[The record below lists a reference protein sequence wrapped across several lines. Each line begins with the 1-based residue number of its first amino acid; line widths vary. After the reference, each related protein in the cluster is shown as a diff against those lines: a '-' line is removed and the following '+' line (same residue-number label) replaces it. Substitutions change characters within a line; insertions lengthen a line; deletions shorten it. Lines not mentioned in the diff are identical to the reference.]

1 MEAALGAI
9 DGAMQSIKNEYAE
22 TGQTVA
28 AWEKIVN
35 ALEPHRSLLF
45 KQSCAPD
52 RVGVLPQNRPGLRL
66 SVSKTYLNAAR
77 HCLAGWSYK
86 KASAGA
92 WATTPP
98 SAKEELQ
105 KYTEVNT
112 EISENQPEFPPLS
125 DHALFSFGGPH
136 GNGFLRAV
144 LGGSACAVESL
155 AKGGGLGFLDKDAL
169 QHQHPS
175 IALALDQ
182 GLEWNVF
189 HHEVFT
195 RWPWALTIGQKAL
208 NNNGASEISEME
220 GMLSISQ
227 SLEGFARAGMPEGER
242 KTAAAADAKRMDA
255 FWGGWSEA
263 LIDFSAVVCYEQL
276 KEASDSLS
284 SILKSADQMFLG
296 GAYIQRAASLSWP
309 NAVVPMSRVRMAAVT
324 ANLLSPMSRLQDGK
338 CTLIKDSALLKLTQ
352 KSNQDAVI
360 VAEKMMD
367 LARSCCDKKE
377 NLGQDQT
384 PEHRV
389 FGRAPH
395 LLLDGAGETVGGSEG
410 LRYLV

>member
-1 MEAALGAI
+1 MEAALSAI
-9 DGAMQSIKNEYAE
+9 DGAMQSIKTEYAA
-22 TGQTVA
+22 TGQLVG

-45 KQSCAPD
+45 KQTCSPD

-77 HCLAGWSYK
+77 HCMAGWSYK

-98 SAKEELQ
+98 SANQELQ
-105 KYTEVNT
+105 NYTKVNA

-144 LGGSACAVESL
+144 LGGSVCMVESL
-155 AKGGGLGFLDKDAL
+155 AKGGYLDKDAL

-182 GLEWNVF
+182 GLEWNVV

-227 SLEGFARAGMPEGER
+227 SLEGFARSGMPEGER

-263 LIDFSAVVCYEQL
+263 LVDFSAAVCYEQL

-284 SILKSADQMFLG
+284 CILKSADQRFLG

-338 CTLIKDSALLKLTQ
+338 CTLIKDSVLLKLTQ
-352 KSNQDAVI
+352 KSNQDAVLL
-360 VAEKMMD
+360 AEKMMD
-367 LARSCCDKKE
+367 LARSFCDKKSPART
-377 NLGQDQT
+377 NS
-384 PEHRV
+384 
-389 FGRAPH
+389 RASRFWTR
-395 LLLDGAGETVGGSEG
+395 ASFTS
-410 LRYLV
+410 

>member
-1 MEAALGAI
+1 MEAALSAI
-9 DGAMQSIKNEYAE
+9 DGAMQSIKAEYAA
-22 TGQTVA
+22 TGQLVG

-45 KQSCAPD
+45 KQTCSPD

-77 HCLAGWSYK
+77 HCMAGWSYK

-98 SAKEELQ
+98 SANQELQ
-105 KYTEVNT
+105 NYITVNA

-125 DHALFSFGGPH
+125 DHALFSFGGSH

-144 LGGSACAVESL
+144 LGGSVCMVESL
-155 AKGGGLGFLDKDAL
+155 AKGGYLDKDAL
-169 QHQHPS
+169 QHQHPI

-182 GLEWNVF
+182 GLEWNVV

-227 SLEGFARAGMPEGER
+227 SLEGFARSGMLEGER
-242 KTAAAADAKRMDA
+242 KTAAAVDAKRMDA

-263 LIDFSAVVCYEQL
+263 LVDFSAAVCYEQL

-284 SILKSADQMFLG
+284 CILKSADQRFLG

-338 CTLIKDSALLKLTQ
+338 CTLIKDSVLLKLTQ
-352 KSNQDAVI
+352 KSNQDAVLL
-360 VAEKMMD
+360 AEKMMD
-367 LARSCCDKKE
+367 LARSFCDKKSPTRT
-377 NLGQDQT
+377 NS
-384 PEHRV
+384 
-389 FGRAPH
+389 RASRFWTR
-395 LLLDGAGETVGGSEG
+395 ASFTS
-410 LRYLV
+410 